1 MDNIKVMNTLKTI
14 LTDLGFAEESL
25 HENTYLHSNLQLD
38 SVETIE
44 LALRLKRTL
53 GVNVKLQARN
63 DITLGQ
69 LCNLVETL
77 IIANSKKENV
87 MKQESK

>member
-1 MDNIKVMNTLKTI
+1 MDTLKVMNTLKTI

-25 HENTYLHSNLQLD
+25 HENAYLHSNLQLD
-38 SVETIE
+38 SVEAIE
-44 LALRLKRTL
+44 LALRLKQTL

-63 DITLGQ
+63 DMTLAE

-77 IIANSKKENV
+77 IVADSKKESLIKKRV
-87 MKQESK
+87 